1 MTKQIVIVI
10 AFAAVALLYS
20 DTAAAQTRIAR
31 VQVCQR
37 IGNIQ
42 GAGPVTCIHPIGD
55 TQGRTGNTVGEGAEF
70 FILVR
75 FRDLPRGDYQMKV
88 FYESGGEYGSGATKA
103 TKAISFRNQSW
114 DWANWFRAHY
124 TKAGSWKVTVSVP
137 TGNGRV
143 LQRTVSY
150 CIGCFRG
157 PE

>member
-10 AFAAVALLYS
+10 AFAALAHFYS
-20 DTAAAQTRIAR
+20 DNAAAQPRIAR

-75 FRDLPRGDYQMKV
+75 FRDLPTGDHRMKV
-88 FYESGGEYGSGATKA
+88 FYESGGEYGSGATSA
-103 TKAISFRNQSW
+103 TKAI
-114 DWANWFRAHY
+114 
-124 TKAGSWKVTVSVP
+124 
-137 TGNGRV
+137 
-143 LQRTVSY
+143 
-150 CIGCFRG
+150 
-157 PE
+157 